1 MLGRT
6 HATSGCAA
14 VTVARSQE
22 AACSNRRESLP
33 SVPVTSHSGARKRV
47 LAKLRVHHDLLLVAN
62 IVEDHLIMRVFF
74 LLLAAVRAPRV

>member
-1 MLGRT
+1 MCL
-6 HATSGCAA
+6 SG
-14 VTVARSQE
+14 T
-22 AACSNRRESLP
+22 
-33 SVPVTSHSGARKRV
+33 RKRV